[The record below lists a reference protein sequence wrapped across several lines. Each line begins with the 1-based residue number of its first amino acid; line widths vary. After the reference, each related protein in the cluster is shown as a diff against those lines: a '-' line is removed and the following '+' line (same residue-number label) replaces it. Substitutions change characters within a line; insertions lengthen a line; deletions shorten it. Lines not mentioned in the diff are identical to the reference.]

1 LVAVRRLV
9 AISWSGA
16 GKSKQRL
23 RSALLK
29 IGGDSN
35 TPRSTLFKISI
46 RGMVGSLTFKTG

>member
-1 LVAVRRLV
+1 
-9 AISWSGA
+9 
-16 GKSKQRL
+16 L

-35 TPRSTLFKISI
+35 TPRSTLFKIFI